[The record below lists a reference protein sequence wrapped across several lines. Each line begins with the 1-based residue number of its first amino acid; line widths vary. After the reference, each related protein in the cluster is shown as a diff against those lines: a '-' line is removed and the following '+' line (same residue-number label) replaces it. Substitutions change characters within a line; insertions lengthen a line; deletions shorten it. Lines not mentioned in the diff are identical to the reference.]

1 MAATDLAGLRQR
13 PLAAGDVVPAMALV
27 AEAGWNQ
34 VADDWALMQRM
45 GDAVGLFAEDGA
57 LMATALALPYP
68 VPAGDRPFG
77 WISMVL
83 VAGAMRRRG
92 LATHLLLDRIRW
104 LRERDMLPILD
115 ATEAGEKV
123 YVPLG
128 FGPGIRISRWQGQG
142 GQDGQA
148 ATASADLVR
157 PMMRVDRPAMAALD
171 AGHFGADRRALI
183 DAFLDRPGSL
193 AMVAGRGEEGFG
205 ILRHGRRAAQIGPL
219 LAGDEGMAIALL
231 DALLA
236 ATPGPVFLDVL
247 DARQTLVEHLR
258 RRGFTRQRGY
268 LRMALADPD
277 RGEAMPDFDRGGRS
291 MVIAGPEYG

>member
-1 MAATDLAGLRQR
+1 MAATDLTGLRQR
-13 PLAAGDVVPAMALV
+13 ALAADDVVPAMALV

-45 GDAVGLFAEDGA
+45 GDAVGLFADDGA
-57 LMATALALPYP
+57 LVATALALPYP
-68 VPAGDRPFG
+68 ALAGGPAFG

-104 LRERDMLPILD
+104 LREREMLPILD

-142 GQDGQA
+142 GPRAGTDAGQVGPV
-148 ATASADLVR
+148 T
-157 PMMRVDRPAMAALD
+157 PGHRPAMARLD
-171 AGHFGADRRALI
+171 AGHFGADRRVLI

-268 LRMALADPD
+268 LRMALADPG